1 MGDTDDYAYGMVVM
15 IKRHDNKVD
24 GRVGIVQSH
33 EGQREWGILMMMH
46 I

>member
-24 GRVGIVQSH
+24 GGSWFKAIN
-33 EGQREWGILMMMH
+33 QREGKEGY
-46 I
+46 